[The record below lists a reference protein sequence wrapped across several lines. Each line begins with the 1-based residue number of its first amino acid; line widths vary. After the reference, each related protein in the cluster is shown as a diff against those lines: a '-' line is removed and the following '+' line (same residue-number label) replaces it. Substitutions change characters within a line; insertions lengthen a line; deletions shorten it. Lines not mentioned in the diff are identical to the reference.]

1 MCCDRRFAK
10 LEATANIRECGSDLI
25 QESYVCNT
33 QRQIDTVVVLV
44 LVVVSCMAVVFNI
57 SVIC

>member
-25 QESYVCNT
+25 QESFVCNT
-33 QRQIDTVVVLV
+33 QRQIDTVVESGSSSGSGGGVMHGCGV
-44 LVVVSCMAVVFNI
+44 
-57 SVIC
+57 